1 MRPSTLSISIS
12 IAISGFV
19 LVSCT
24 NEESHKLEA
33 RRAARRLLAFP
44 EHAEFKDVKLGKN
57 GDAVCGFVGFRQGE
71 LASYP
76 GKKPFVYEVNTHT
89 ASLVEMLQDKDFKNF
104 IEDRLEN
111 EDEVAK
117 AKNLIKTC
125 RGQALWETNCSP
137 TLDIKKHAL
146 CSYVEPPTLL

>member
-24 NEESHKLEA
+24 NEESHKLE
-33 RRAARRLLAFP
+33 ARRLLAFP

>member
-1 MRPSTLSISIS
+1 MRPSTLSLSIS

-44 EHAEFKDVKLGKN
+44 EHAEFKDVKLSKN

-71 LASYP
+71 FASYP
-76 GKKPFVYEVNTHT
+76 GKKPFVYELNTHT

-104 IEDRLEN
+104 IEDRLES

-117 AKNLIKTC
+117 VKNLIKTC
-125 RGQALWETNCSP
+125 RGQSLWQTSCSP
-137 TLDIKKHAL
+137 ALDIKKHAL
-146 CSYVEPPTLL
+146 CTYVEPPTLL

>member
-33 RRAARRLLAFP
+33 KRAARRLLAFP
-44 EHAEFKDVKLGKN
+44 EHAEFKDVNVGKN
-57 GDAVCGFVGFRQGE
+57 GDAVCGFVGFRQGK
-71 LASYP
+71 LASFP
-76 GKKPFVYEVNTHT
+76 GKKPFVNEVNTHT

-111 EDEVAK
+111 EDEIVK
-117 AKNLIKTC
+117 AKNLIKNC
-125 RGQALWETNCSP
+125 HGQALWEMNCSAA
-137 TLDIKKHAL
+137 LDIKRQAL

>member
-33 RRAARRLLAFP
+33 RRAARRLLPFP

-57 GDAVCGFVGFRQGE
+57 GNTVCGFVGFRQGE

-111 EDEVAK
+111 DDEVAK
-117 AKNLIKTC
+117 VKNLIKTC
-125 RGQALWETNCSP
+125 RGQALWQTSCSP
-137 TLDIKKHAL
+137 ALDIKKHAL
-146 CSYVEPPTLL
+146 CSYVELPTLL